1 MAITSE
7 DLPYL
12 VFERA
17 IDADRQNV
25 SLDGHMLAVLTELD
39 GNKNL
44 AAVSKR
50 TGMGLEDVARI
61 VVKLRKM
68 GLVNV
73 VKTGVKMMDRGFI
86 DFLRIK
92 LSKAVGP
99 IAEILLEEAS
109 SDLGIDLEHMPLHKA
124 PELVEALAAD
134 INREEQRIEFQQA
147 MLAKIKEH
155 S

>member
-73 VKTGVKMMDRGFI
+73 VKTGVKMMDKGFM
-86 DFLRIK
+86 DFLSAK

-109 SDLGIDLEHMPLHKA
+109 SDLGIDLDRMPLHKA